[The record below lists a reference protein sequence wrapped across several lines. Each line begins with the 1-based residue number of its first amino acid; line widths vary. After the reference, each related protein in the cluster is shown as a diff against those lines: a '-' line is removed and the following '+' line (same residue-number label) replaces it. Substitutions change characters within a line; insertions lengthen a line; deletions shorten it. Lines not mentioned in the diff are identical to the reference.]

1 MPLFL
6 LLSGALDTVNAV
18 YVNKKQAVDF
28 YQSAGLQLPL
38 EGRRFNDLF
47 GSSIKTDVDFV
58 KAKLENP
65 EQYFAEEQ
73 QEEQARA
80 LDDLKQEV
88 RDALPGARDARDD
101 GNRLF
106 FIMPNGAK
114 VEVQLSPSI
123 DVSDTEASRDA
134 VRGSASCGRRSRI
147 WRLVCC
153 GCCAGRTRI
162 VACEG
167 NPNSGEFEIGTARF
181 YDIINYMP

>member
-38 EGRRFNDLF
+38 ESRRFNDLF

-73 QEEQARA
+73 DRA
-80 LDDLKQEV
+80 IDELKQEV
-88 RDALPGARDARDD
+88 RDALP
-101 GNRLF
+101 
-106 FIMPNGAK
+106 
-114 VEVQLSPSI
+114 SP
-123 DVSDTEASRDA
+123 EASA
-134 VRGSASCGRRSRI
+134 RSPP
-147 WRLVCC
+147 V
-153 GCCAGRTRI
+153 
-162 VACEG
+162 
-167 NPNSGEFEIGTARF
+167 
-181 YDIINYMP
+181 